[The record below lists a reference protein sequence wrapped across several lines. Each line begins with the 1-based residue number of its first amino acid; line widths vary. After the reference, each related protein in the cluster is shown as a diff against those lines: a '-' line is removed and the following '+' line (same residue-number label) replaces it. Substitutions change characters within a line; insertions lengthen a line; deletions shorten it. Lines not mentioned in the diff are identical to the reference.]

1 MDKAEKKYYH
11 IASLEKGI
19 RVLEL
24 LADHQ
29 ELAVSQVARELGLN
43 RASSHR
49 FLAHLCDL
57 GYVER
62 GEDSRYRLSLKLL
75 ELGTKSADRFE
86 IRRVARSYLQELFL
100 AFKETV
106 NLGYWTGADI
116 LHLDKIDSLEILRMD
131 TPLGS
136 RAPAFCTGLGKI
148 ILAHLPEEELNSY
161 LAYVELTPHGPNTIL
176 SAESLRLELMETR
189 ERGYALDDEE
199 LSPGLRCVAGP
210 VFDHSGQARYAL
222 SVSGPTARLT
232 PRSIDRIQHKVR
244 EICDQLSAR
253 LGHGRGRT

>member
-1 MDKAEKKYYH
+1 MAETEKKYYH

-24 LADHQ
+24 LAERQ
-29 ELAVSQVARELGLN
+29 ELTVTQTARELGLN

-57 GYVER
+57 GYVEKSD
-62 GEDSRYRLSLKLL
+62 DSRYRLSLKLL

-86 IRRVARSYLQELFL
+86 IRRQARSSLQELFL
-100 AFKETV
+100 AFRETV
-106 NLGYWTGADI
+106 NLGYWTGLDV
-116 LHLDKIDSLEILRMD
+116 LHLDKIDSLDILRMD

-136 RAPAFCTGLGKI
+136 RAPAYCTGLGKA
-148 ILAHLPEEELNSY
+148 ILAHLPAEELESY

-176 SAESLRLELMETR
+176 SKEDLHRELAETKQ
-189 ERGYALDDEE
+189 RGYALDDEE

-210 VFDHSGQARYAL
+210 IFDHSGRARYAL
-222 SVSGPTARLT
+222 SVSGPTARLA
-232 PRSIDRIQHKVR
+232 PKNIDRVQQKVR
-244 EICDQLSAR
+244 EVCDRLSVR
-253 LGHGRGRT
+253 LSHGRP